1 MHNAQCTTQKLTTQ
15 DSKLKKLKKLTT
27 QNSKLRTHN
36 SGLRTI
42 MKRLSS
48 LILALLLLTPAVIAR
63 TSVDEVFRSNIR
75 LSANNYLAYP
85 DSELPQLTPAPNGYQ
100 PFFINHYGRHGSR
113 WLIDPKDYSI
123 PVEQITKAERNGK
136 LTKRG
141 KQVLE
146 ACRTMLKASDK
157 RLGELSDIG
166 AEQHQRIAKRM
177 FLNFPEVWQGDAHVD
192 ARSTVVIRC
201 ILSMLNAT
209 STLKSL
215 NPQLSITT
223 DASEHDMYYMNY
235 RDTAAIAAQRAAKPA
250 VEAMKAKLFTP
261 KRLETITSRLFNDK
275 KFVRDSIADT
285 FTLVMRLFDV
295 VSNMQSHHDFEN
307 IDLYTGVF
315 TADDAT
321 LIWTYN
327 NARWYLYSGDTPLT
341 HHTGALAHRHLL
353 LNFIEA
359 ADRAIASGRNSA
371 TLRFGHESV
380 VLPTVCLMGLN
391 GMDYSTSDLATLAEH
406 WRSYEVF
413 PMAANI
419 QIIYYRKA
427 GSDDILVKILLN
439 EHEASLPI
447 ATDCAPYYHW
457 RDVRAHFMSRI
468 GSSLN

>member
-1 MHNAQCTTQKLTTQ
+1 
-15 DSKLKKLKKLTT
+15 
-27 QNSKLRTHN
+27 
-36 SGLRTI
+36 
-42 MKRLSS
+42 MKRFFL
-48 LILALLLLTPAVIAR
+48 LIWAVVVVATSIQAQSIAR
-63 TSVDEVFRSNIR
+63 ETFEKDLRI
-75 LSANNYLAYP
+75 SANNYQAYP
-85 DSELPQLTPAPNGYQ
+85 DKNLPTLTPAPKGYT

-123 PVEQITKAERNGK
+123 PVEQLSKGEINGK
-136 LTKRG
+136 LTQRG
-141 KQVLE
+141 KEVLAACRNMLE
-146 ACRTMLKASDK
+146 ASRQ

-166 AEQHQRIAKRM
+166 AEQHQGIARRM
-177 FLNFPEVWQGDAHVD
+177 VENFPEVWQGDAHVD

>member
-1 MHNAQCTTQKLTTQ
+1 
-15 DSKLKKLKKLTT
+15 
-27 QNSKLRTHN
+27 
-36 SGLRTI
+36 
-42 MKRLSS
+42 MKRFFL
-48 LILALLLLTPAVIAR
+48 LIWAVVVVTTSIQAQSIAR
-63 TSVDEVFRSNIR
+63 ETFEKDLRI
-75 LSANNYLAYP
+75 SANNYQAYP
-85 DSELPQLTPAPNGYQ
+85 DKNLPTLTSAPKGYT

-123 PVEQITKAERNGK
+123 PVEQLSKGEINGK
-136 LTKRG
+136 LTQRG
-141 KQVLE
+141 KEVLAACSNMLE
-146 ACRTMLKASDK
+146 ASRQ

-166 AEQHQRIAKRM
+166 AEQHQGIARRM
-177 FLNFPEVWQGDAHVD
+177 VENFPEVWKGDAHVD

-201 ILSMLNAT
+201 ILSMLNET
-209 STLKSL
+209 DMLKSL
-215 NPQLSITT
+215 NPRLRITT

-235 RDTAAIAAQRAAKPA
+235 RDTVAIAAQRAARPA
-250 VEAMKAKLFTP
+250 VNEFKDKLFP
-261 KRLETITSRLFNDK
+261 PKELDKRLGKITSRLFTDK
-275 KFVRDSIADT
+275 KFVRDSIDS

-327 NARWYLYSGDTPLT
+327 NARWYVYSGNTPLT
-341 HHTGALAHRHLL
+341 NHTGPLAHRHLL
-353 LNFIEA
+353 LNFVEA
-359 ADRAIASGRNSA
+359 ADIAIASGTNSA

-391 GMDYSTSDLATLAEH
+391 GMDYETTQLETLAEH

-419 QIIYYRKA
+419 QMVYYRKP

-439 EHEASLPI
+439 EHEATLPI
-447 ATDCAPYYHW
+447 ATDVAPYYHW
-457 RDVRAHFMSRI
+457 TDVRKHFLSRI
-468 GSSLN
+468 GHP

>member
-1 MHNAQCTTQKLTTQ
+1 
-15 DSKLKKLKKLTT
+15 
-27 QNSKLRTHN
+27 
-36 SGLRTI
+36 
-42 MKRLSS
+42 MKRFFL
-48 LILALLLLTPAVIAR
+48 LIWAVVVVATSIQAQSIAR
-63 TSVDEVFRSNIR
+63 ETFEKDLRI
-75 LSANNYLAYP
+75 SANNYQAYP
-85 DSELPQLTPAPNGYQ
+85 DKNLPTLTPAPKGYT

-123 PVEQITKAERNGK
+123 PVEQLSKGEINGK
-136 LTKRG
+136 LTQRG
-141 KQVLE
+141 KEVLAACRNMLE
-146 ACRTMLKASDK
+146 ASRQ

-166 AEQHQRIAKRM
+166 AEQHQGIARRM
-177 FLNFPEVWQGDAHVD
+177 VENFPEVWQGDAHVD

-201 ILSMLNAT
+201 ILSMLNET
-209 STLKSL
+209 DMLKSL
-215 NPQLSITT
+215 NPRLRITT

-235 RDTAAIAAQRAAKPA
+235 RDTVAIAAQRAARPA
-250 VEAMKAKLFTP
+250 VNEFKDKLFP
-261 KRLETITSRLFNDK
+261 PKELDKRLGKITSRLFTDK
-275 KFVRDSIADT
+275 KFVRDSIDS

-327 NARWYLYSGDTPLT
+327 NARWYVYSGNTPLT
-341 HHTGALAHRHLL
+341 NHTGPLAHRHLL
-353 LNFIEA
+353 LNFVEA
-359 ADRAIASGRNSA
+359 ADIAIASGTNSA

-391 GMDYSTSDLATLAEH
+391 GMDYETTQLETLAEH

-419 QIIYYRKA
+419 QMVYYRKP

-439 EHEASLPI
+439 EHEATLPI
-447 ATDCAPYYHW
+447 DTDIAPYYHW
-457 RDVRAHFMSRI
+457 TDVRKHFLNRI
-468 GSSLN
+468 GHP

>member
-1 MHNAQCTTQKLTTQ
+1 
-15 DSKLKKLKKLTT
+15 
-27 QNSKLRTHN
+27 
-36 SGLRTI
+36 
-42 MKRLSS
+42 MKRFFL
-48 LILALLLLTPAVIAR
+48 LIWAVVVVATSIQAQSIAR
-63 TSVDEVFRSNIR
+63 ETFEKDLRI
-75 LSANNYLAYP
+75 SANNYQAYP
-85 DSELPQLTPAPNGYQ
+85 DKNLPTLTPAPKGYT

-123 PVEQITKAERNGK
+123 PVEQLSKGEINGK
-136 LTKRG
+136 LTQRG
-141 KQVLE
+141 KEVLAACRNMLE
-146 ACRTMLKASDK
+146 ASRQ

-166 AEQHQRIAKRM
+166 AEQHQGIARRM
-177 FLNFPEVWQGDAHVD
+177 VENFPEVWQGDAHVD

-201 ILSMLNAT
+201 ILSMLNET
-209 STLKSL
+209 DMLKSL
-215 NPQLSITT
+215 NPRLRITT

-235 RDTAAIAAQRAAKPA
+235 RDTVAIAAQRAARPA
-250 VEAMKAKLFTP
+250 VNEFKDKLFP
-261 KRLETITSRLFNDK
+261 PKELDKRLGKITSRLFTDK
-275 KFVRDSIADT
+275 KFVRDSIDS

-327 NARWYLYSGDTPLT
+327 NARWYVYSGNTPLT
-341 HHTGALAHRHLL
+341 NHTGPLAHRHLL
-353 LNFIEA
+353 LNFVEA
-359 ADRAIASGRNSA
+359 ADNAIASGTNSA

-391 GMDYSTSDLATLAEH
+391 GMDYETTQLETLAEH

-419 QIIYYRKA
+419 QMVYYRKP

-439 EHEASLPI
+439 EHEATLPI
-447 ATDCAPYYHW
+447 ATDVAPYYHW
-457 RDVRAHFMSRI
+457 TDVRKHFLSRI
-468 GSSLN
+468 GHL

>member
-1 MHNAQCTTQKLTTQ
+1 
-15 DSKLKKLKKLTT
+15 
-27 QNSKLRTHN
+27 
-36 SGLRTI
+36 
-42 MKRLSS
+42 MKRFFL
-48 LILALLLLTPAVIAR
+48 LIWAVVVVATSIQAQSIAR
-63 TSVDEVFRSNIR
+63 ETFEKDLRI
-75 LSANNYLAYP
+75 SANNYQAYP
-85 DSELPQLTPAPNGYQ
+85 DKNLPTLTPAPKGYT

-123 PVEQITKAERNGK
+123 PVEQLSKGEINGK
-136 LTKRG
+136 LTERG
-141 KQVLE
+141 KEVLAACRNMLE
-146 ACRTMLKASDK
+146 ASRQ

-166 AEQHQRIAKRM
+166 AEQHQGIARRM
-177 FLNFPEVWQGDAHVD
+177 VENFPEVWQGDAHVD

-201 ILSMLNAT
+201 ILSMLNET
-209 STLKSL
+209 DMLKSL
-215 NPQLSITT
+215 NPRLRITT

-235 RDTAAIAAQRAAKPA
+235 RDTVAIAAQRAARPA
-250 VEAMKAKLFTP
+250 VNEFKDKLFP
-261 KRLETITSRLFNDK
+261 PKELDKRLGKITSRLFTDK
-275 KFVRDSIADT
+275 KFVRDSIDS

-327 NARWYLYSGDTPLT
+327 NARWYVYSGNTPLT
-341 HHTGALAHRHLL
+341 NHTGTLAHRHLL
-353 LNFIEA
+353 LNFVEA
-359 ADRAIASGRNSA
+359 ADIAIASGTNSA

-391 GMDYSTSDLATLAEH
+391 GMDYETTQLETLAEH

-419 QIIYYRKA
+419 QMVYYRKP

-439 EHEASLPI
+439 EHEATLPI
-447 ATDCAPYYHW
+447 DTDIAPYYHW
-457 RDVRAHFMSRI
+457 TDVRKHFLNRI
-468 GSSLN
+468 GHL

>member
-1 MHNAQCTTQKLTTQ
+1 
-15 DSKLKKLKKLTT
+15 
-27 QNSKLRTHN
+27 
-36 SGLRTI
+36 
-42 MKRLSS
+42 MKRFFL
-48 LILALLLLTPAVIAR
+48 LIWAVVVVATSIQAQSIAR
-63 TSVDEVFRSNIR
+63 KTFEKDLRI
-75 LSANNYLAYP
+75 SANNYQAYP
-85 DSELPQLTPAPNGYQ
+85 DKNLPTLTPAPKGYT

-123 PVEQITKAERNGK
+123 PVEQLSKGEINGK
-136 LTKRG
+136 LTQRG
-141 KQVLE
+141 KEVLAACRDMLE
-146 ACRTMLKASDK
+146 ASRQ

-166 AEQHQRIAKRM
+166 AEQHQGIARRM
-177 FLNFPEVWQGDAHVD
+177 VENFPEVWQGDAHVD

-201 ILSMLNAT
+201 ILSMLNET
-209 STLKSL
+209 DMLKSL
-215 NPQLSITT
+215 NPRLRITT

-235 RDTAAIAAQRAAKPA
+235 RDTVAIAAQRAARPA
-250 VEAMKAKLFTP
+250 VNEFKDKLFP
-261 KRLETITSRLFNDK
+261 PKELDKRLGKITSRLFTDK
-275 KFVRDSIADT
+275 KFVRDSIDS

-327 NARWYLYSGDTPLT
+327 NARWYVYSGNTPLT
-341 HHTGALAHRHLL
+341 NHTGPLAHRHLL
-353 LNFIEA
+353 LNFVEA
-359 ADRAIASGRNSA
+359 ADIAIASGTNSA

-391 GMDYSTSDLATLAEH
+391 GMDYETTQLETLAEH

-419 QIIYYRKA
+419 QMVYYRKP

-439 EHEASLPI
+439 EHEATLPI
-447 ATDCAPYYHW
+447 ATDVAPYYHW
-457 RDVRAHFMSRI
+457 TDVRKHFLSRI
-468 GSSLN
+468 GHL

>member
-1 MHNAQCTTQKLTTQ
+1 
-15 DSKLKKLKKLTT
+15 
-27 QNSKLRTHN
+27 
-36 SGLRTI
+36 
-42 MKRLSS
+42 MKRFFL
-48 LILALLLLTPAVIAR
+48 LIWAVVVVATSIQAQSIAR
-63 TSVDEVFRSNIR
+63 ETFEKDLRI
-75 LSANNYLAYP
+75 SANNYQAYP
-85 DSELPQLTPAPNGYQ
+85 DKNLPTLTPAPKGYT

-123 PVEQITKAERNGK
+123 PVEQLSKGEINGK
-136 LTKRG
+136 LTQRG
-141 KQVLE
+141 KEVLAACRDMLE
-146 ACRTMLKASDK
+146 ASRQ

-166 AEQHQRIAKRM
+166 AEQHQGIARRM
-177 FLNFPEVWQGDAHVD
+177 VENFPEVWQGDAHVD

-201 ILSMLNAT
+201 ILSMLNET
-209 STLKSL
+209 DMLKSL
-215 NPQLSITT
+215 NPRLRITT

-235 RDTAAIAAQRAAKPA
+235 RDTVAIAAQRAARPA
-250 VEAMKAKLFTP
+250 VNEFKDKLFP
-261 KRLETITSRLFNDK
+261 PKELDKRLGKITSRLFTDK
-275 KFVRDSIADT
+275 KFVRDSIDS

-327 NARWYLYSGDTPLT
+327 NARWYVYSGNTPLT
-341 HHTGALAHRHLL
+341 NHTGPLAHRHLL
-353 LNFIEA
+353 LNFVEA
-359 ADRAIASGRNSA
+359 ADIAIASGTNSA

-391 GMDYSTSDLATLAEH
+391 GMDYETTQLETLAEH

-419 QIIYYRKA
+419 QMVYYRKP

-439 EHEASLPI
+439 EHEATLPI
-447 ATDCAPYYHW
+447 DTDIAPYYHW
-457 RDVRAHFMSRI
+457 TDVRKHFLNRI
-468 GSSLN
+468 GHP

>member
-1 MHNAQCTTQKLTTQ
+1 
-15 DSKLKKLKKLTT
+15 
-27 QNSKLRTHN
+27 
-36 SGLRTI
+36 
-42 MKRLSS
+42 MKRFFL
-48 LILALLLLTPAVIAR
+48 LIWAVVVVATSIQAQSIAR
-63 TSVDEVFRSNIR
+63 ETFEKDLRI
-75 LSANNYLAYP
+75 SANNYQAYP
-85 DSELPQLTPAPNGYQ
+85 DKNLPTLTPAPKGYT

-123 PVEQITKAERNGK
+123 PVEQLSKGEINGK
-136 LTKRG
+136 LTQRG
-141 KQVLE
+141 KEVLAACRNMLE
-146 ACRTMLKASDK
+146 ASRQ

-166 AEQHQRIAKRM
+166 AEQHQGIARRM
-177 FLNFPEVWQGDAHVD
+177 VENFPEVWQGDAHVD

-223 DASEHDMYYMNY
+223 DASEHDMYHMNY

>member
-1 MHNAQCTTQKLTTQ
+1 
-15 DSKLKKLKKLTT
+15 
-27 QNSKLRTHN
+27 
-36 SGLRTI
+36 
-42 MKRLSS
+42 MKRFFL
-48 LILALLLLTPAVIAR
+48 LIWAVVVVATSIQAQSIAR
-63 TSVDEVFRSNIR
+63 ETFEKDLRI
-75 LSANNYLAYP
+75 SANNYQAYP
-85 DSELPQLTPAPNGYQ
+85 DKNLPTLTPAPKGYT

-123 PVEQITKAERNGK
+123 PVEQLSKGEINGK
-136 LTKRG
+136 LTQRG
-141 KQVLE
+141 KEVLAACRNMLE
-146 ACRTMLKASDK
+146 ASRQ

-166 AEQHQRIAKRM
+166 AEQHQGIARRM
-177 FLNFPEVWQGDAHVD
+177 VENFPEVWQGDAHVD

-201 ILSMLNAT
+201 ILSMLNET
-209 STLKSL
+209 DMLKSL
-215 NPQLSITT
+215 NPRLRITT

-235 RDTAAIAAQRAAKPA
+235 RDTVAIAAQRAARPTVNEFKD
-250 VEAMKAKLFTP
+250 KLFP
-261 KRLETITSRLFNDK
+261 PKELDKRLGKITSRLFTDK
-275 KFVRDSIADT
+275 KFVRDSIDS

-327 NARWYLYSGDTPLT
+327 NARWYVYSGNTPLT
-341 HHTGALAHRHLL
+341 NHTGPLAHRHLL
-353 LNFIEA
+353 LNFVEA
-359 ADRAIASGRNSA
+359 ADNAIASGTNSA

-391 GMDYSTSDLATLAEH
+391 GMDYETTQLETLAEH

-419 QIIYYRKA
+419 QMVYYRKP

-439 EHEASLPI
+439 EHEATLPI
-447 ATDCAPYYHW
+447 DTDIAPYYHW
-457 RDVRAHFMSRI
+457 TDVRKHFLNRI
-468 GSSLN
+468 GHP

>member
-1 MHNAQCTTQKLTTQ
+1 
-15 DSKLKKLKKLTT
+15 
-27 QNSKLRTHN
+27 
-36 SGLRTI
+36 
-42 MKRLSS
+42 MKRFFL
-48 LILALLLLTPAVIAR
+48 LIWAVVVVATSIQAQSIAR
-63 TSVDEVFRSNIR
+63 ETFEKDLRI
-75 LSANNYLAYP
+75 SANNYQAYP
-85 DSELPQLTPAPNGYQ
+85 DKNLPTLTPAPKGYT

-123 PVEQITKAERNGK
+123 PVEQLSKGEINGK
-136 LTKRG
+136 LTQRG
-141 KQVLE
+141 KEVLAACRNMLE
-146 ACRTMLKASDK
+146 ASRQ

-166 AEQHQRIAKRM
+166 AEQHQGIARRM
-177 FLNFPEVWQGDAHVD
+177 VENFPEVWQGDAHVD

-201 ILSMLNAT
+201 ILSMLNET
-209 STLKSL
+209 DMLKSL
-215 NPQLSITT
+215 NPRLRITT

-235 RDTAAIAAQRAAKPA
+235 RDTVAIAAQRAARPA
-250 VEAMKAKLFTP
+250 VNEFKDKLFP
-261 KRLETITSRLFNDK
+261 PKELDKRLGKITSRLFTDK
-275 KFVRDSIADT
+275 KFVRDSIDS

-327 NARWYLYSGDTPLT
+327 NARWYVYSGNTPLT
-341 HHTGALAHRHLL
+341 NHTGPLAHRHLL
-353 LNFIEA
+353 LNFVEA
-359 ADRAIASGRNSA
+359 ADIAIASGTNSA

-391 GMDYSTSDLATLAEH
+391 GMDYETTQLETLAEH

-419 QIIYYRKA
+419 QMVYYRKL

-439 EHEASLPI
+439 EHEATLPI
-447 ATDCAPYYHW
+447 DTDIAPYYHW
-457 RDVRAHFMSRI
+457 TDVRKHFLNRI
-468 GSSLN
+468 GHP

>member
-1 MHNAQCTTQKLTTQ
+1 
-15 DSKLKKLKKLTT
+15 
-27 QNSKLRTHN
+27 
-36 SGLRTI
+36 
-42 MKRLSS
+42 MKRFFL
-48 LILALLLLTPAVIAR
+48 LIWAVVVVATSIQAQSIAR
-63 TSVDEVFRSNIR
+63 ETFEKDLRI
-75 LSANNYLAYP
+75 SANNYQAYP
-85 DSELPQLTPAPNGYQ
+85 DKNLPTLTPAPKGYT

-123 PVEQITKAERNGK
+123 PVEQLSKGELNGK
-136 LTKRG
+136 LTQRG
-141 KQVLE
+141 KEVLAACRNMLE
-146 ACRTMLKASDK
+146 ASRQ

-166 AEQHQRIAKRM
+166 AEQHQGIARRM
-177 FLNFPEVWQGDAHVD
+177 VENFPEVWKGDAHVD

-201 ILSMLNAT
+201 ILSMLNET
-209 STLKSL
+209 DMLKSL
-215 NPQLSITT
+215 NPRLRITT

-235 RDTAAIAAQRAAKPA
+235 RDTVAIAAQRAARPA
-250 VEAMKAKLFTP
+250 VNEFKDKLFP
-261 KRLETITSRLFNDK
+261 PKELDKRLGKITSRLFTDK
-275 KFVRDSIADT
+275 KFVRDSIDS

-327 NARWYLYSGDTPLT
+327 NARWYVYSGNTPLT
-341 HHTGALAHRHLL
+341 NHTGPLAHRHLL
-353 LNFIEA
+353 LNFVEA
-359 ADRAIASGRNSA
+359 ADIAIASGTNSA

-391 GMDYSTSDLATLAEH
+391 GMDYETTQLETLAEH

-419 QIIYYRKA
+419 QMVYYRKP

-439 EHEASLPI
+439 EHEATLPI
-447 ATDCAPYYHW
+447 ATDVAPYYHW
-457 RDVRAHFMSRI
+457 TDVRKHFLSRI
-468 GSSLN
+468 GHL

>member
-1 MHNAQCTTQKLTTQ
+1 
-15 DSKLKKLKKLTT
+15 
-27 QNSKLRTHN
+27 
-36 SGLRTI
+36 
-42 MKRLSS
+42 MKRFFL
-48 LILALLLLTPAVIAR
+48 LIWAVVVVATSIQAQSIAR
-63 TSVDEVFRSNIR
+63 ETFEKDLRI
-75 LSANNYLAYP
+75 SANNYQAYP
-85 DSELPQLTPAPNGYQ
+85 DKNLPTLTPAPKGYT

-123 PVEQITKAERNGK
+123 PVEQLSKGEINGK
-136 LTKRG
+136 LTQRG
-141 KQVLE
+141 KEVLAACRNMLE
-146 ACRTMLKASDK
+146 ASRQ

-166 AEQHQRIAKRM
+166 AEQHQGIARRM
-177 FLNFPEVWQGDAHVD
+177 VENFPEVWQGNAHVD

-201 ILSMLNAT
+201 ILSMLNET
-209 STLKSL
+209 DMLKSL
-215 NPQLSITT
+215 NPRLRITT

-235 RDTAAIAAQRAAKPA
+235 RDTVAIAAQRAARPA
-250 VEAMKAKLFTP
+250 VNEFKDKLFP
-261 KRLETITSRLFNDK
+261 PKELDKRLGKITSRLFTDK
-275 KFVRDSIADT
+275 KFVRDSIDS

-327 NARWYLYSGDTPLT
+327 NARWYVYSGNTPLT
-341 HHTGALAHRHLL
+341 NHTGPLAHRHLL
-353 LNFIEA
+353 LNFVEA
-359 ADRAIASGRNSA
+359 ADNAIASGTNSA

-391 GMDYSTSDLATLAEH
+391 GMDYETTQLETLAEH

-419 QIIYYRKA
+419 QMVYYRKP

-439 EHEASLPI
+439 EHEATLPI
-447 ATDCAPYYHW
+447 ATDVAPYYHW
-457 RDVRAHFMSRI
+457 TDVRKHFLSRI
-468 GSSLN
+468 GHL

>member
-1 MHNAQCTTQKLTTQ
+1 
-15 DSKLKKLKKLTT
+15 
-27 QNSKLRTHN
+27 
-36 SGLRTI
+36 
-42 MKRLSS
+42 MKRFFL
-48 LILALLLLTPAVIAR
+48 LIWAVVVVATSIQAQSIAR
-63 TSVDEVFRSNIR
+63 ETFEKDLRI
-75 LSANNYLAYP
+75 SANNYQAYP
-85 DSELPQLTPAPNGYQ
+85 DKNLPTLTPAPKGYT

-123 PVEQITKAERNGK
+123 PVEQLSKGEINGK
-136 LTKRG
+136 LTQRG
-141 KQVLE
+141 KEVLAACRNMLE
-146 ACRTMLKASDK
+146 ASRQ

-166 AEQHQRIAKRM
+166 AEQHQGIARRM
-177 FLNFPEVWQGDAHVD
+177 VENFPEVWQGDAHVD

-201 ILSMLNAT
+201 ILSMLNET
-209 STLKSL
+209 DMLKSL
-215 NPQLSITT
+215 NPRLRITT

-235 RDTAAIAAQRAAKPA
+235 RDTVAIAAQRAARPA
-250 VEAMKAKLFTP
+250 VNEFKDKLFP
-261 KRLETITSRLFNDK
+261 PKELDKRLGKITSRLFTDK
-275 KFVRDSIADT
+275 KFVHDSIDS

-327 NARWYLYSGDTPLT
+327 NARWYVYSGNTPLT
-341 HHTGALAHRHLL
+341 NHTGPLAHRHLL
-353 LNFIEA
+353 LNFVEA
-359 ADRAIASGRNSA
+359 ADIAIASGTNSA

-391 GMDYSTSDLATLAEH
+391 GMDYETTQLETLAEH

-419 QIIYYRKA
+419 QMVYYRKP

-439 EHEASLPI
+439 EHEATLPI
-447 ATDCAPYYHW
+447 ATDVAPYYHW
-457 RDVRAHFMSRI
+457 TDVRKHFLNRI
-468 GSSLN
+468 GHP